1 MIVKKIKGF
10 NILDNTTK
18 NNSKD
23 MKFEFFDVTADVGY
37 RAYGNSLSNAFENAA
52 TAMFE
57 VITDTT
63 TIKHL
68 IEKQIELEAEDKYA
82 LFYDWLSEL
91 LFYHDAEYLVFSKF
105 DVKIYSN
112 VTEDP
117 EVYYL
122 VATAWGE
129 EFDPI
134 RHERRSEV
142 KAVTYHMMDIDDEN
156 LNVMVQV
163 ILDI

>member
-1 MIVKKIKGF
+1 M
-10 NILDNTTK
+10 
-18 NNSKD
+18 
-23 MKFEFFDVTADVGY
+23 
-37 RAYGNSLSNAFENAA
+37 
-52 TAMFE
+52 
-57 VITDTT
+57 
-63 TIKHL
+63 H
-68 IEKQIELEAEDKYA
+68 

-112 VTEDP
+112 VTEDS